1 MVPMVVKAV
10 RVAGHGT
17 SATADCKYVYE
28 SDAVTN
34 AASGSVILSRPD
46 VEVTVEAV
54 DEFKIDNSSL
64 EMWGKGSS
72 NNRCCP

>member
-1 MVPMVVKAV
+1 MVVKAV

>member
-1 MVPMVVKAV
+1 MVVKAV

-54 DEFKIDNSSL
+54 DEFKSDNSSL

-72 NNRCCP
+72 NNRC

>member
-1 MVPMVVKAV
+1 MVVKAV

-17 SATADCKYVYE
+17 SATADCKYEYE

-34 AASGSVILSRPD
+34 AASGSVILSIPD

-54 DEFKIDNSSL
+54 AVDEFKSDNSSL

>member
-17 SATADCKYVYE
+17 SATAVCKNVYE

-72 NNRCCP
+72 NNRC

>member
-1 MVPMVVKAV
+1 MVVKAV

-17 SATADCKYVYE
+17 SATADCKYEYE

-64 EMWGKGSS
+64 DMWGKGSS
-72 NNRCCP
+72 NNRC

>member
-1 MVPMVVKAV
+1 MVVKAV

-72 NNRCCP
+72 NNRC